1 MEEAR
6 QIVDLEAETVKIGEK
21 QHSNW
26 KVAQM
31 KLKKYLEDRGKQSVL
46 LKDFDDDEHRQLQ
59 CNTDPRKTAAIFNLE
74 EKIIGKIVRKKM

>member
-31 KLKKYLEDRGKQSVL
+31 KLKKCLEDRGKQSR
-46 LKDFDDDEHRQLQ
+46 LKKF
-59 CNTDPRKTAAIFNLE
+59 E
-74 EKIIGKIVRKKM
+74 EK